1 MYLGDISLL
10 SNWLWS
16 VRLPRLVRLSSPG
29 TGGRRR
35 LWKVL
40 WIAWVERMIKER
52 MLSTRPKAGNNGKED
67 TTKKEIDCNE
77 PSRGRVNL

>member
-1 MYLGDISLL
+1 MAVVCKVAQTDKTPI
-10 SNWLWS
+10 
-16 VRLPRLVRLSSPG
+16 
-29 TGGRRR
+29 TGHRSRRR
-35 LWKVL
+35 LCKVL
-40 WIAWVERMIKER
+40 WTAWVERMIKER